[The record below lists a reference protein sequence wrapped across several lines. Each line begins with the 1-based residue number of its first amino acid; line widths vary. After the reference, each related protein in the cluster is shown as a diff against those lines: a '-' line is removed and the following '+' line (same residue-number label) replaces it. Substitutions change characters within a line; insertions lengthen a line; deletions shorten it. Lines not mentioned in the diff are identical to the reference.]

1 MVTPEASTGPASRFA
16 AFRHRSFALY
26 WAARFCSTFAVQ
38 VVSVSVG
45 WQVYDITRNPLDL
58 GFVGLLQFLPALLLV
73 FVAGSAA
80 DRYKRR
86 SIMAI
91 AASVEALCAVFLI
104 AYTLSGTGSVLP
116 IFAVLLVFGAARA
129 FFNPAQSSLV
139 VNLIPQSELANAIA
153 WNSSAW
159 QVAAIVG
166 PVAGGLLYGVGPLV
180 AYGVA
185 ATMFI
190 AATCLVLAI
199 PQPDQKTVKTP
210 SSWSEVVAG
219 LRYIRREKVV
229 LGAIS
234 LDLFAVL
241 LGGATALLPVYARD
255 ILDLGPW
262 GLGLL
267 RSAPGIGAVTIAV
280 FLAMRPIRS
289 HAGLMMFICVFG
301 FGLFAVVFGMSETVW
316 LSIFALAMMG
326 ALDMVSVFVRETL
339 IQLWTPDEVRG
350 RVNAVNMVFVG
361 ASNELGEFRA
371 GVMAA
376 MIGTVGA
383 VVVGGAGTM
392 AVAALWA
399 KMFPDLRRIQHL
411 ESRD

>member
-1 MVTPEASTGPASRFA
+1 MALPPSDGPTSRFA
-16 AFRHRSFALY
+16 AFQHKSFALY
-26 WAARFCSTFAVQ
+26 WAARFASTFSVQ
-38 VVSVSVG
+38 IVSVAVG
-45 WQVYDITRNPLDL
+45 WQVYDISRDPFDL
-58 GFVGLLQFLPALLLV
+58 GLVGLLQFAPALLLM
-73 FVAGSAA
+73 FATGAAA
-80 DRYKRR
+80 DRYNRR
-86 SIMAI
+86 TIMALGMI
-91 AASVEALCAVFLI
+91 VEAMCTGFLI
-104 AYTLSGTGSVLP
+104 AFTLAGAPSVLP
-116 IFAVLLVFGAARA
+116 IFVTLIVFGTARA

-139 VNLIPQSELANAIA
+139 VNLVPQEALSNAIA

-159 QVAAIVG
+159 QVATIVG
-166 PVAGGLLYGVGPLV
+166 PVAGGLLYGVSPIA
-180 AYGVA
+180 AYGA
-185 ATMFI
+185 ASVMFL
-190 AATCLVLAI
+190 AGTGFVLAI
-199 PQPDQKTVKTP
+199 PQPAQRTTREPASWKTVI
-210 SSWSEVVAG
+210 AG
-219 LRYIRREKVV
+219 LSYIRREKVV

-267 RSAPGIGAVTIAV
+267 RAAPGVGAVAMAV
-280 FLAMRPIRS
+280 FLAMSPIRS
-289 HAGLMMFICVFG
+289 RAGFLMFICVFS
-301 FGLFAVVFGMSETVW
+301 FGAFTVVFGLSTTVW
-316 LSIFALAMMG
+316 VSIVALALMG
-326 ALDMVSVFVRETL
+326 AFDMVSVFVRETL

-371 GVMAA
+371 GVMATL
-376 MIGTVGA
+376 IGTVAA
-383 VVVGGAGTM
+383 VVVGGMGTM

>member
-1 MVTPEASTGPASRFA
+1 MFSPEASAGPASRFA

-58 GFVGLLQFLPALLLV
+58 GFVGLLQFLPALLL
-73 FVAGSAA
+73 
-80 DRYKRR
+80 
-86 SIMAI
+86 
-91 AASVEALCAVFLI
+91 
-104 AYTLSGTGSVLP
+104 
-116 IFAVLLVFGAARA
+116 FGAARA

-159 QVAAIVG
+159 QMAAILG
-166 PVAGGLLYGVGPLV
+166 PAAGGLLYGVGPLA

-185 ATMFI
+185 GTMFL

-199 PQPDQKTVKTP
+199 PQPDQKTVKAP
-210 SSWSEVVAG
+210 PSWSEVVAG
-219 LRYIRREKVV
+219 LNYIRREKVV

-255 ILDLGPW
+255 ILELGPW

-267 RSAPGIGAVTIAV
+267 RAAPGVGAVTIAV

-289 HAGLMMFICVFG
+289 NAGMMMFICVFG
-301 FGLFAVVFGMSETVW
+301 FGAFAVVFGLSETVW
-316 LSIFALAMMG
+316 VSIVALAMMG

-339 IQLWTPDEVRG
+339 IQLWTPDDVRG

-376 MIGTVGA
+376 MIGTVAA
-383 VVVGGAGTM
+383 VTVGGVGTM
-392 AVAALWA
+392 AIAAVWA
-399 KMFPDLRRIQHL
+399 KAFPDLRRIQHL